1 MIFRLERCG
10 MKFAHIADLHIG
22 KRVHDFSMLEDQR
35 YILEEML
42 RIFDEEKVDGVLI
55 AGDVYDKTVPS
66 AEAVQVFDDFITK
79 LAKME
84 MPIYMISGNHDSA
97 ERLAFGAQLFENDG
111 VYISPVYEGEVK
123 KVEVEDVYGTVNIWL
138 LPFLKPA
145 TVRHALQRED
155 INTYE
160 EGIVAALQG
169 CEIDTEQRNILVA
182 HQFVTGADRSD
193 SEETSVGGLD
203 NVSAEVFEDFDYVAL
218 GHIHRAQ
225 KMGRETLRYS
235 GTPLKYSFSEADHKK
250 SVTILEL
257 LEKGRVE
264 IHVVPLVPRRDM
276 RKMRGTYMEV
286 TAKDAY
292 TEENKMDYLQ
302 ITLTDEEDVPG
313 ALQKLRTVY
322 SNLMRLE
329 YDNARTRENREVQ
342 AVEAQEQKSEL
353 ELFEEFYE
361 LLNNESMK
369 DEQVEFVE
377 KLIQDLKEVRV

>member
-1 MIFRLERCG
+1 